1 MLPSTDRY
9 TKTSVPGRDES
20 LAPYLFIVMEG
31 ARPTVGGLRCCL
43 RDLDEILFGRGE
55 ARVVERASGSRRL
68 TITLPDSTVSARHA
82 RIVRQ
87 GETWIVEDD
96 GSTNGTFVDGRQV
109 LRETLQDGA
118 ILGIGQTVLRLR
130 SALPTPP
137 GTGEFVDA
145 QRARDPVLR
154 VASLLP
160 QVAAQTAVLARVAP
174 ASLPVLLL
182 GDTGTGK
189 EVMAAAIH
197 AACGR
202 AGDFVALNCGALPDA
217 LVESQ
222 LFGHVKG
229 AFSGAARDALGFVR
243 AAHGGTLF
251 LDEIGDLP
259 PGAQVA
265 LLRVLQEGEVVPIGA
280 MRPVAVDVRVI
291 AATHRPVE
299 RMLEQGDFRRDLF
312 ARLQGFV
319 HRLLPLGERREDVGL
334 LVAEQLQRLAPTSTV
349 RLSPEVALALVRYA
363 WPHNVRELVH
373 VLNHALALGQG
384 LEVLEL
390 AQLPAPVAAAGQMA
404 PAPPVAADGEPLA
417 PSDALLRAELL
428 DCLARYQGNVAAVA
442 RAMNKAPMQIY
453 RWMNRLGLDPRNFR

>member
-1 MLPSTDRY
+1 MLPATDRY
-9 TKTSVPGRDES
+9 RKTSFPGPDET
-20 LAPYLFIVMEG
+20 LAPYLFIVLEG
-31 ARPTVGGLRCCL
+31 ARPTVGGLRCSL
-43 RDLDEILFGRGE
+43 RDLDEILIGRGD
-55 ARVVERASGSRRL
+55 ARIVERASGSRRL

-87 GETWIVEDD
+87 GDTWIVEDD

-118 ILGIGQTVLRLR
+118 VLGIGQTVLRLR
-130 SALPTPP
+130 YAMPTPP
-137 GTGEFVDA
+137 ATPELVDA
-145 QRARDPVLR
+145 QQARDPVLG

-160 QVAAQTAVLARVAP
+160 QLAGRMAVLARVAP
-174 ASLPVLLL
+174 AALPVLLL

-189 EVMAAAIH
+189 EVLAAAIH
-197 AACGR
+197 GGSGR
-202 AGDFVALNCGALPDA
+202 SGDFVAINCGALPDA

-229 AFSGAARDALGFVR
+229 AFSGAARDAVGFVR
-243 AAHGGTLF
+243 AANGGTLF

-259 PGAQVA
+259 SSAQVA
-265 LLRVLQEGEVVPIGA
+265 LLRVLQEGEVVPVGA

-291 AATHRPVE
+291 AATHRPIE
-299 RMLEQGDFRRDLF
+299 RMLKRGDFRRDLY

-319 HRLLPLGERREDVGL
+319 HHLLPLGDRREDIGL
-334 LVAEQLQRLAPTSTV
+334 IVAEQLQRLAPASTA

-384 LEVLEL
+384 MEVLGL
-390 AQLPAPVAAAGQMA
+390 AQLPAPVAAAGKMA
-404 PAPPVAADGEPLA
+404 PAPAIADGEPLA

-428 DCLARYQGNVAAVA
+428 DCLGRYQGNVAAVA